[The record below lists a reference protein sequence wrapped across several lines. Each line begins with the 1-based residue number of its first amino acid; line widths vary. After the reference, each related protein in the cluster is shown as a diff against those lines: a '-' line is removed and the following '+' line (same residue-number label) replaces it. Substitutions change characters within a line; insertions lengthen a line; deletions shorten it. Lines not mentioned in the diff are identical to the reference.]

1 MGRGAQE
8 GSVLELPDLRKSLSV
23 PVTPE
28 QAFRV
33 FTERAIE
40 WLPSG
45 HTFLADPQSVTMEPW
60 PGGRFYERAADGTE
74 ATRGTVLAW
83 TPPGRLVVTWRIGPG
98 WRPLPDD
105 EHASQIE
112 AEFTAAGP
120 DRTEVTLTYR
130 QLHRHGEFGQQVWQ
144 AVASASPGESLQ
156 RYADA
161 VSRHR
166 G

>member
-1 MGRGAQE
+1 VPELAD
-8 GSVLELPDLRKSLSV
+8 LPDLRKSVCV
-23 PVTPE
+23 PVAPE
-28 QAFRV
+28 LAFRV

-45 HTFLADPQSVTMEPW
+45 HTFVRDPVAVMMEAW

-74 ATRGTVLAW
+74 VTRGTLLAW
-83 TPPGRLVVTWRIGPG
+83 SPPGRLVVTWRIGPG

-105 EHASQIE
+105 ERASQIE

-120 DRTEVTLTYR
+120 DLTEVTLTYR
-130 QLHRHGEFGQQVWQ
+130 QLHRHGEFGQQIWH

-161 VSRHR
+161 VRRAS